1 MRVVPIL
8 AAVGSQVAVGG
19 AWLVPGASE
28 RAAGQV
34 VRISSASAMAGSSD
48 RLVIRNA
55 APPRRQAY
63 QVGGVEEQVR
73 YGVDEVGG
81 QRHLGQAPARRG
93 TAAQPSTTAM
103 ARLRPP
109 MSLIRCWLKDRWPRP
124 WGRGSLIPPG
134 NNLCQSTGS
143 LAESAY
149 EAGTGTRLRSGSLWW
164 RKRCDARSPRG
175 SPASRLFFTAPA
187 GGVSLDG

>member
-1 MRVVPIL
+1 VSSPIL

-55 APPRRQAY
+55 APPRRQAH
-63 QVGGVEEQVR
+63 QVGGVEEQVG

-93 TAAQPSTTAM
+93 AAAQPSTTAM

-124 WGRGSLIPPG
+124 WG
-134 NNLCQSTGS
+134 
-143 LAESAY
+143 
-149 EAGTGTRLRSGSLWW
+149 
-164 RKRCDARSPRG
+164 
-175 SPASRLFFTAPA
+175 
-187 GGVSLDG
+187 